1 MSDASSPWSSQ
12 TPSAAQTSTTTPELS
27 RKFRLSIG
35 MAAQKAGVALERVT
49 SSVRLERQGD
59 GPVTFKCSLSILG
72 ELSEEERA
80 AVASAAAHCPVRRTL
95 SRGIQFA
102 FEAAPDSL
110 LG

>member
-1 MSDASSPWSSQ
+1 MRLAL
-12 TPSAAQTSTTTPELS
+12 EEGLVLS
-27 RKFRLSIG
+27 RRQDLPRERARATRAHRREPS
-35 MAAQKAGVALERVT
+35 ALERVT

-102 FEAAPDSL
+102 FEAAPDIL